1 MEYDEVCLNYFLE
14 HQSQLFDENVA
25 DSLEEAEAFLEDC
38 MAVICDSIKEVKQF
52 LDESGA
58 DVSGMSNHEIEE
70 AEEAGL
76 LESVIQE
83 SKRRLQEGNVALTS
97 EVYYEEKSL
106 NGMSR
111 ADIEEI
117 VLSQAQIILDELGLH
132 DEVELIGARVYGSR
146 SREGLQTGF

>member
-38 MAVICDSIKEVKQF
+38 MAVICDSIKKVKQF

-70 AEEAGL
+70 AEE
-76 LESVIQE
+76 VF
-83 SKRRLQEGNVALTS
+83 
-97 EVYYEEKSL
+97 SL
-106 NGMSR
+106 PDGR
-111 ADIEEI
+111 YL
-117 VLSQAQIILDELGLH
+117 V
-132 DEVELIGARVYGSR
+132 VEA
-146 SREGLQTGF
+146 

>member
-38 MAVICDSIKEVKQF
+38 MAVICEEVKQF

-70 AEEAGL
+70 AEE
-76 LESVIQE
+76 VF
-83 SKRRLQEGNVALTS
+83 
-97 EVYYEEKSL
+97 SL
-106 NGMSR
+106 PDGR
-111 ADIEEI
+111 YL
-117 VLSQAQIILDELGLH
+117 V
-132 DEVELIGARVYGSR
+132 VEA
-146 SREGLQTGF
+146 

>member
-38 MAVICDSIKEVKQF
+38 MAVICDSIKEVKLF

-70 AEEAGL
+70 AEE
-76 LESVIQE
+76 VF
-83 SKRRLQEGNVALTS
+83 
-97 EVYYEEKSL
+97 SL
-106 NGMSR
+106 PDGR
-111 ADIEEI
+111 YL
-117 VLSQAQIILDELGLH
+117 V
-132 DEVELIGARVYGSR
+132 VEA
-146 SREGLQTGF
+146 

>member
-52 LDESGA
+52 LDESGE

-70 AEEAGL
+70 AEE
-76 LESVIQE
+76 VF
-83 SKRRLQEGNVALTS
+83 
-97 EVYYEEKSL
+97 SL
-106 NGMSR
+106 PDGR
-111 ADIEEI
+111 YL
-117 VLSQAQIILDELGLH
+117 V
-132 DEVELIGARVYGSR
+132 VEA
-146 SREGLQTGF
+146 

>member
-58 DVSGMSNHEIEE
+58 DVSGMSTHEIEE
-70 AEEAGL
+70 AEE
-76 LESVIQE
+76 VF
-83 SKRRLQEGNVALTS
+83 
-97 EVYYEEKSL
+97 SL
-106 NGMSR
+106 PDGR
-111 ADIEEI
+111 YL
-117 VLSQAQIILDELGLH
+117 V
-132 DEVELIGARVYGSR
+132 VEA
-146 SREGLQTGF
+146 